1 MKSFKLA
8 GNLPTVVP
16 ILPLKD
22 MVVFPNVT
30 VPLFLKGSRVVKLAE
45 SVSGEENLV
54 GLFYQKDRGR
64 LNLVREEIAV
74 VGTLARLQQ
83 VVRLD
88 SGGVK
93 AVADGICR
101 VRLER
106 QIQCE
111 PFLTGEISYVDEDFQ
126 SHEMM
131 GTLVRSVATLFKLT
145 LSLGR
150 PMSDHGLAMIER
162 AEDPGKLADLIAVYL
177 PLKADLKQT
186 LLEIDDPLARLKR
199 VFVCLQSELK
209 ELQPK
214 LQSVGEGGLNGAAV
228 RRQRELGLRQSQ
240 IRGVQKDLDPQ
251 DDPQAFE
258 IKEFQEKIRTAG
270 MSDDAVEIA
279 TRELQRLERIPPHSP
294 EYIVSRTYLEVLTS
308 LPWSVTTED
317 HLDINKAQRILD
329 EDHYDLAKVKDR
341 ILEFLAVRT
350 LNKCNKGPILC
361 LMGPPGVGKT
371 SLGRSIA
378 RALGRNFIRISLGGV
393 RDEAEI
399 RGHRRTYIGA
409 MPGRVIQELRRAGTK
424 NPVFMLD
431 EVDKIGQDFRGDPAC
446 ALLEVL
452 DPEQNNG
459 FCDHYLD
466 VAFDLSSVMF
476 IATAN
481 QLDTIPA
488 PLRDRMEII
497 RIPGYADEEKEKIA
511 ELFLVPKA
519 VEENGIR
526 EYPVRF
532 SPEAVRFI
540 IGSYTREAGVRNL
553 EREIGAVCR
562 KVAREIT
569 QEYPLREEIQVETV
583 EELLGPPRYFFDLA
597 EEEDQVGI
605 ATGLAWTENGGDIIF
620 IEVSGFKGR
629 KELTMTGSLGE
640 VMQESARA
648 ALSYLRSTCNLYG
661 LNDEILSQT
670 DLHIH
675 VPAGAIPKDGPSA
688 GITIAVALASFFT
701 GVPVRRDVAMT
712 GEVTL
717 RGRVLPIGGVKEKL
731 LAARRAGVQEVILP
745 KKNHSGLK
753 DLPDYVKDGM
763 TVHLVGDVGEA
774 IRIALASELVACYQD
789 PLGEQPILPFFG
801 QEQRDYLLRH
811 SSAPE

>member
-22 MVVFPNVT
+22 MVVFPHVT

-45 SVSGEENLV
+45 SVSGGENLV
-54 GLFYQKDRGR
+54 GLFYQKDPGR
-64 LNLVREEIAV
+64 FNLVREEISV

-93 AVADGICR
+93 AIADGLCR

-106 QIQCE
+106 QIQYE
-111 PFLTGEISYVDEDFQ
+111 PFLTGEISYVDEAYH
-126 SHEMM
+126 SHDMID
-131 GTLVRSVATLFKLT
+131 TLIRSVSTLFRVA

-199 VFVCLQSELK
+199 VFVCLQAELK

-214 LQSVGEGGLNGAAV
+214 LQSIGDTAVNGAAV

-240 IRGVQKDLDPQ
+240 MRGAQKDVDPQ
-251 DDPQAFE
+251 DDPQVAE

-308 LPWSVTTED
+308 LPWNVTSDD

-329 EDHYDLAKVKDR
+329 EDHYDLANVKDR

-350 LNKCNKGPILC
+350 LNNRNKGPILC

-378 RALGRNFIRISLGGV
+378 RALGRKFIRISLGGV

-409 MPGRVIQELRRAGTK
+409 MPGRVMQELRRAGTR

-452 DPEQNNG
+452 DPEQNNA
-459 FCDHYLD
+459 FSDHYLD
-466 VAFDLSSVMF
+466 VAFDLSGVMF

-481 QLDTIPA
+481 QMDTIPA
-488 PLRDRMEII
+488 PLRDRMEVI
-497 RIPGYADEEKEKIA
+497 RIPGYTDEEKEKIA
-511 ELFLVPKA
+511 EFFLLPKA

-526 EYPVRF
+526 DYPVRF

-562 KVAREIT
+562 KIAREIT
-569 QEYPLREEIQVETV
+569 QEFPLREEIHVETV
-583 EELLGPPRYFFDLA
+583 EDLLGPPRYFFDLA

-605 ATGLAWTENGGDIIF
+605 ATGLAWTESGGDIIF
-620 IEVSGFKGR
+620 IEVTGFKGR

-648 ALSYLRSTCNLYG
+648 ALSYLRNTCSIYG
-661 LNDEILSQT
+661 ISDETLSET

-731 LAARRAGVQEVILP
+731 LAARRAGVHEVILP
-745 KKNHSGLK
+745 RKNHSALK
-753 DLPDYVKDGM
+753 DLPACVRDDM
-763 TVHLVGDVGEA
+763 TVHLVSDVGEA
-774 IRIALASELVACYQD
+774 IRIALAPELAAFCQD
-789 PLGEQPILPFFG
+789 PVGEQPILPLFEHV
-801 QEQRDYLLRH
+801 QHDYLLRH